1 MFNKS
6 VKKIIKVE
14 GMSCGHCANKVKGS
28 LLKLQNVKS
37 VSVNLKKQE
46 VTIKSLVSISDDE
59 IKNIIESLDYKFVG
73 VID

>member
-1 MFNKS
+1 MFSKS

-14 GMSCGHCANKVKGS
+14 GMSCEHCANKVKEA
-28 LLKLQNVKS
+28 LLKIQNVKS

-46 VTIKSLVSISDDE
+46 VTIKSLNDISDSE
-59 IKNIIESLDYKFVG
+59 IKNIIENLDYKFLR

>member
-1 MFNKS
+1 MFSKS

-14 GMSCGHCANKVKGS
+14 RMSCEHCANKVKES